1 MIAQDLEF
9 IYQSL
14 MPRTKIQLSHLGD
27 MLGCELKS
35 SLRKSEMATGL
46 TDYIINRSDEWLR
59 CLPQRELDL
68 MEIMVKMEK
77 GSEFRTFPQPYGTVM
92 ETFGFITEERTDDSS
107 TFTIV
112 PALYDSIR
120 EHLPMALSFRAANN
134 YMEFEALLF

>member
-1 MIAQDLEF
+1 MLEQDLEF

-14 MPRTKIQLSHLGD
+14 IPRTKIQLRILGD

-46 TDYIINRSDEWLR
+46 ADYIINRSDEWLR

-77 GSEFRTFPQPYGTVM
+77 GSEFRTFSQPYGTVM
-92 ETFGFITEERTDDSS
+92 
-107 TFTIV
+107 
-112 PALYDSIR
+112 
-120 EHLPMALSFRAANN
+120 
-134 YMEFEALLF
+134 